1 MWAATSSIEQM
12 LMVESVKGT
21 PNFSAA
27 RAARIS
33 PSACCMPVRP
43 VGARATGMAT
53 PWPIMV
59 VAVLR
64 WSMSTSTRWRS
75 LIFWKSLSLAR

>member
-1 MWAATSSIEQM
+1 MFCATSSIEQM
-12 LMVESVKGT
+12 LIVESVKGM

-27 RAARIS
+27 RAAWIS

-43 VGARATGMAT
+43 TGAIATGIFTA
-53 PWPIMV
+53 WPAIV

-64 WSMSTSTRWRS
+64 SSMFTATRWRS
-75 LIFWKSLSLAR
+75 RSRAKSDSLTR